1 MRSVKLC
8 FIVYSTR
15 KAHSPNFICRIFS
28 RSSEPF
34 SPSLNMS
41 HIVTS
46 RYNSHSSNSNP
57 LYIYALFFSP
67 TFGGMLRC
75 VLLQSTEYVKTVLQ
89 SMHGIHYFVLNVGG
103 QHGNFPCLLSSQ
115 ISFVM
120 YHSKIGFI
128 NKLAHYVL
136 LYIESYFMILIVH
149 YIYINS
155 NIPIRNIQS
164 YDTSIITR

>member
-1 MRSVKLC
+1 MKGCTVLGLRKASWRGKGEKNSLNPKTMQSVKLC

-15 KAHSPNFICRIFS
+15 RAHSPNFICRIFS

-103 QHGNFPCLLSSQ
+103 
-115 ISFVM
+115 
-120 YHSKIGFI
+120 
-128 NKLAHYVL
+128 
-136 LYIESYFMILIVH
+136 
-149 YIYINS
+149 
-155 NIPIRNIQS
+155 
-164 YDTSIITR
+164 